1 MYFPIGFMKIF
12 INFRMSTH
20 THTHTHTHTLTDT
33 HIHIFLSGK
42 KTKRKYI
49 ASKSSGWVQISKAT
63 GSE

>member
-20 THTHTHTHTLTDT
+20 THTHTLTDT
-33 HIHIFLSGK
+33 HLHIFLSGK

>member
-12 INFRMSTH
+12 INSRMSTH
-20 THTHTHTHTLTDT
+20 THTHTHTDT
-33 HIHIFLSGK
+33 HSHILLPGK
-42 KTKRKYI
+42 KTKRKYT

>member
-20 THTHTHTHTLTDT
+20 THTDT
-33 HIHIFLSGK
+33 HLHILLPGK

-49 ASKSSGWVQISKAT
+49 ASKSSGWVQISRAT